1 MKWILKSSG
10 FVYGSETMVIKVQE
24 LLLQHLQLFTSPH
37 EEATDTKRN
46 VKTIKMTKWIFI
58 H

>member
-46 VKTIKMTKWIFI
+46 VKTIKMTKW
-58 H
+58 